1 MKTNQTESNNKAS
14 DFLKVAENGLYLE
27 ADPFR
32 MKLISEAISEYVTN
46 HQLEDDTTL
55 NDFRFNMETSYQS
68 HHDLHEDDWGYIE
81 EDREVVYGAF

>member
-1 MKTNQTESNNKAS
+1 MDTLRVSEHH
-14 DFLKVAENGLYLE
+14 LKVE

-32 MKLISEAISEYVTN
+32 MKLIAEAISEYVKN

-55 NDFRFNMETSYQS
+55 NDFRYNMEVVYQDY
-68 HHDLHEDDWGYIE
+68 HCLMPDNWDYVE

>member
-55 NDFRFNMETSYQS
+55 NDFRFYMETSYQNHYS
-68 HHDLHEDDWGYIE
+68 LDQDDWDYTKE
-81 EDREVVYGAF
+81 HNEVVHGAF